1 MYLGINGNGKQ
12 MWNERFLLLERLIKG
27 ILQIENKKKKR
38 KVKLINKI
46 NDLI

>member
-38 KVKLINKI
+38 KEKKSEINK
-46 NDLI
+46 